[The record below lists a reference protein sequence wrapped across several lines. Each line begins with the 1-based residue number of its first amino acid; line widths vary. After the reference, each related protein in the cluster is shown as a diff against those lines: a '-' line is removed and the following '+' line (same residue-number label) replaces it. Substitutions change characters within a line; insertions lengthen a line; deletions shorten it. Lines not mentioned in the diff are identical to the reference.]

1 MNSVDLGKINISISF
16 THSLC
21 CLWFYFYYVR
31 IAQSLFFSKVYNTP
45 FHKHVRNGVFD
56 LTNPR
61 NKRPFPRIWMRI
73 SKERKYIV
81 VVGEWIYQANKM
93 VKIPKK
99 RRYVYKRLEYV
110 ASSNLL
116 GSQKK
121 SLLKS
126 QQCDAHIYT
135 QWI

>member
-1 MNSVDLGKINISISF
+1 MDFLIWQTQGIKDHSQGYKCESQKKGKK
-16 THSLC
+16 L
-21 CLWFYFYYVR
+21 
-31 IAQSLFFSKVYNTP
+31 
-45 FHKHVRNGVFD
+45 
-56 LTNPR
+56 
-61 NKRPFPRIWMRI
+61 
-73 SKERKYIV
+73 V

-99 RRYVYKRLEYV
+99 KSGYVYKRLEYV